1 MTPVSRLPWTPADNT
16 RLYDEAME
24 DELAANSFV
33 IKWPNNVADMPP
45 SIAHLMVSTVI
56 SVRLLRM
63 SGDIYGDQSMSWA
76 RSRLY
81 HHRVIAIRLISELV
95 MNEENPASDMAI
107 VGVWSLFF
115 SQVSFACVSGV
126 VGRTDHATMPDPAA
140 TLSILAATRRGP
152 TPSHQFPRLPDNV
165 PPPCALHVP
174 WNIGRAVVS
183 PLCPPSRPEMPDSG
197 PPAAP
202 FPSPAPPVH
211 PWTRSSL
218 SPTRITPA
226 CSPNSM

>member
-1 MTPVSRLPWTPADNT
+1 MTPVSRLLRTPADNT

-45 SIAHLMVSTVI
+45 SMAHLMVSTAI

-95 MNEENPASDMAI
+95 MDEENPASDMAI

-115 SQVSFACVSGV
+115 SQVSFACASGV
-126 VGRTDHATMPDPAA
+126 VGGTDHATMPDPAA

-152 TPSHQFPRLPDNV
+152 APSHQFPRLPDTL
-165 PPPCALHVP
+165 PPARPPYVSSNTGP
-174 WNIGRAVVS
+174 VVVS
-183 PLCPPSRPEMPDSG
+183 TFRPPMEADMPDSG
-197 PPAAP
+197 PPAAR
-202 FPSPAPPVH
+202 FPLPTPPVH

-218 SPTRITPA
+218 SPTRITPTS
-226 CSPNSM
+226 SPSST